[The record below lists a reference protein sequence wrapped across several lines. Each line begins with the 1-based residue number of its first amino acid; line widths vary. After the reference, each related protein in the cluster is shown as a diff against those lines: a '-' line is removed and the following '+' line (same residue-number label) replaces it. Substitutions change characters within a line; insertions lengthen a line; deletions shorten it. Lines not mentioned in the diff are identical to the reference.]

1 MSTAHEDT
9 DTPAR
14 GPAAMRAAVSWFLD
28 QRTLPRHE
36 TLKLWDQDLAGFLRQ
51 LIPAIEALAASLPPG
66 DVSVRVASVAVR
78 EATARLHEPEEAGL
92 HGETERVKRL
102 ARSVVLLCDQ
112 HISLAALR
120 MCLTCDK
127 PIKSD
132 EAPVP

>member
-1 MSTAHEDT
+1 M
-9 DTPAR
+9 
-14 GPAAMRAAVSWFLD
+14 
-28 QRTLPRHE
+28 
-36 TLKLWDQDLAGFLRQ
+36 
-51 LIPAIEALAASLPPG
+51 
-66 DVSVRVASVAVR
+66 RVASVAVR
-78 EATARLHEPEEAGL
+78 EARARLHEPEAAGL

-112 HISLAALR
+112 HAALSALR

>member
-51 LIPAIEALAASLPPG
+51 LIPAIEALAASLPRATCPC
-66 DVSVRVASVAVR
+66 ASRRSPYEKR
-78 EATARLHEPEEAGL
+78 ERGCTSRKRRACTAR
-92 HGETERVKRL
+92 
-102 ARSVVLLCDQ
+102 RS
-112 HISLAALR
+112 A
-120 MCLTCDK
+120 
-127 PIKSD
+127 
-132 EAPVP
+132 